1 MTQFSSFLDN
11 PRKEMFNKNRNQM
24 KMKLLVFFFVF
35 LLLKVNAQNSIS
47 GRILDSETHQALP
60 GVNVVVNELS
70 MGTVSALDG
79 TYLLKNLP
87 KGTLLI
93 SYSYVGYET
102 VTKKVVLQNEAIQVN
117 IQLKPMVI
125 QGQEVV
131 ISGSFTGTQHENTV
145 KISSINTKDIT
156 RNVQPSFIGS
166 LAEVPGV
173 SVVSKG
179 PGVATPVIRGL
190 SLSNILVLN
199 NGIPMENF
207 QFSQDHPY
215 LVDGSGLSR
224 IEIIKGPAS
233 LMYGSGA
240 VGGVINLIAEPVA
253 PEDRV
258 EGEFSTKLYGNTL
271 GTNTELGIK
280 GNKKGFVWG
289 ANAAVNSHEDFRQG
303 NGQTAYNTRFNTNS
317 LKLSTG
323 IIKEIGSFRLFY
335 NYNRSKL
342 GMAVPPALALVTY
355 KERNNKVWYQDL
367 TDQILTS
374 KNKIFF
380 GNFKLNADFS
390 YQNNNR
396 KLQGSTLTPVREL
409 VDMTLQTLNYRLKGI
424 YDFSENTKAFLGI
437 QGMNQNNKNHDAPE
451 HVIPDA
457 SLNDF
462 SVFSMLHQ
470 QFSPVIIAEAGLR
483 YDHRNINVPG
493 NENTTAVHRNFNN
506 LSASLGT
513 NFHFS
518 SHILLRFNLASAF
531 RSPNIAELTQ
541 NGLHANRYE
550 IGNSTLN
557 NQRNLESDLGL
568 HIHTRHTTFEV
579 SAFYNYIYNY
589 IYLSPTN
596 EIREG
601 YAVYR
606 YLQTPSRLYGGEA
619 GIHVHP
625 HPWDWLHIKAN
636 YSYIVGEKSSGGYL
650 PLIPANKL
658 HVELMAKK
666 NRWKS
671 TRNLFIKVWVDY
683 AFAQHKPSAFE
694 TVSDSY
700 TLLNAALGTDLSVR
714 GQLMQFS
721 LTASNILDTLYMDH
735 LSTLKDVGIYNMGRN
750 MAINIR
756 IPFGIK
762 K

>member
-1 MTQFSSFLDN
+1 
-11 PRKEMFNKNRNQM
+11 M
-24 KMKLLVFFFVF
+24 KIKLLIFFSVF
-35 LLLKVNAQNSIS
+35 LLLKANAQNSIS
-47 GRILDSETHQALP
+47 GRIIDSKTKESLP
-60 GVNVVVNELS
+60 GVNIVINELS
-70 MGTVSALDG
+70 LGTVSDNNG
-79 TYLLKNLP
+79 HYILKSLP
-87 KGTLLI
+87 KGTFLV

-102 VTKKVVLQNEAIQVN
+102 VTKKINLQGNGLVINVA
-117 IQLKPMVI
+117 LKPMVV

-131 ISGSFTGTQHENTV
+131 ISGYFTNTQHENTV
-145 KISSINTKDIT
+145 KINSINTRDIT
-156 RNVQPSFIGS
+156 QPVQASFIGS
-166 LAEVPGV
+166 MAEIPGV

-190 SLSNILVLN
+190 SLSNVLMLN

-207 QFSQDHPY
+207 QFSEDHPY

-224 IEIIKGPAS
+224 VEIIKGPAS

-253 PEDRV
+253 PEGHIR
-258 EGEFSTKLYGNTL
+258 GEVNTRFFGNTL
-271 GTNTELGIK
+271 GTNSEVGIK
-280 GNKKGFVWG
+280 GHEKGWVWG
-289 ANAAVNSHEDFRQG
+289 AHATLNSHEDYRQG
-303 NGQTAYNTRFNTNS
+303 NGQTAANTRFNANS
-317 LKLSTG
+317 VKLNTG
-323 IIKEIGSFRLFY
+323 LIRKIGSFRLFY
-335 NYNRSKL
+335 DYNRSKL
-342 GMAVPPALALVTY
+342 GMSVPPALALVT
-355 KERNNKVWYQDL
+355 ERGRKNSVWYQDL
-367 TDQILTS
+367 TDHLLTAKS
-374 KNKIFF
+374 KIFL
-380 GNFKLNADFS
+380 GDFKLNADFS

-396 KLQGSTLTPVREL
+396 RLQGSALTPVREL
-409 VDMTLQTLNYRLKGI
+409 VDMTLQTFNYRIKGV

-437 QGMNQNNKNHDAPE
+437 QGMSQSNKNHEAPQ

-457 SLNDF
+457 QLNDF
-462 SVFSMLHQ
+462 SVFSMLHR
-470 QFSPVIIAEAGLR
+470 QFSPKFIAEAGIR
-483 YDHRNINVPG
+483 YDHRTIDVPEAENI
-493 NENTTAVHRNFNN
+493 TALHRSFNN
-506 LSASLGT
+506 ISASVGT
-513 NFHFS
+513 NFHLS
-518 SHILLRFNLASAF
+518 GHALLRFNLASAF

-550 IGNSTLN
+550 IGNQALT

-596 EIREG
+596 ETMDG

-606 YLQTPSRLYGGEA
+606 YLQTPSRLFGGEA
-619 GIHVHP
+619 GIHIHP

-636 YSYIVGEKSSGGYL
+636 YSYIVGEKISGGYL

-658 HVELMAKK
+658 HFEVMVKK
-666 NRWKS
+666 NHWKS
-671 TRNLFIKVWVDY
+671 ARNPFVKVWVDY
-683 AFAQHKPSAFE
+683 AFAQRKPSQFE
-694 TVSDSY
+694 TVSDGY
-700 TLLNAALGTDLSVR
+700 TLLNAALGTDLSIH

-721 LTASNILDTLYMDH
+721 LTASNLLNTLYIDH

-750 MAINIR
+750 IALNIR